1 MSQDNSHEFD
11 VAALYQLSSR
21 IEEIYSMLTRD
32 AHLRIIEQSPIL
44 ESIVGNNKEQWVTL
58 KGASE
63 YTSLSIAK
71 LRRAVSEVLIFGII
85 KTTQRKN
92 SIIA

>member
-1 MSQDNSHEFD
+1 
-11 VAALYQLSSR
+11 
-21 IEEIYSMLTRD
+21 MLTRD

-71 LRRAVSEVLIFGII
+71 LRRAVACGELRVSKRGGRLLFKVYWLDLWL
-85 KTTQRKN
+85 T
-92 SIIA
+92 S